1 MSIQITVF
9 DINEQPMQNHPV
21 DLLQNGQV
29 IASATT
35 DSQGVATFSTAF
47 SNAPNLALRSQL
59 NKP

>member
-1 MSIQITVF
+1 MSLQITVF
-9 DINEQPMQNHPV
+9 DITEQPMQNHPV

-35 DSQGVATFSTAF
+35 DSQGVATFNTPF
-47 SNAPNLALRSQL
+47 SSAPGLAVRSQL